1 MPKSSRQDATDG
13 AVADI
18 VGWDI
23 VNWSRALRFWDARLD
38 GGGKSA
44 SCLEL
49 GCGAKGSLSL
59 WLALHGNRVICSD
72 FGGVPEATRRTHERY
87 GISSLVE
94 YADID
99 ARRMTF
105 ANEFD
110 VVVFKSMLGGISQDL
125 PGADAQHIVRNVYE
139 ALRPGGM
146 LLFAENLE
154 STALHAFMRKRFAA
168 GAKGWRYFSRGDLES
183 TLTQF
188 RSFESTTFGCLGCF
202 GRSETQRQILG
213 HLDERVVDRLVPSTW
228 HYIAAIAARK

>member
-1 MPKSSRQDATDG
+1 MPQSSRQDATDG
-13 AVADI
+13 ALVDI

-23 VNWSRALRFWDARLD
+23 ANWSRALRFWDVHWDWR
-38 GGGKSA
+38 GKSA

-49 GCGAKGSLSL
+49 GCGANGSLSL
-59 WLALHGNRVICSD
+59 WLALRGNHVICSD
-72 FGGVPEATRRTHERY
+72 FRGVPEATRRTHERY
-87 GISSLVE
+87 GISNLVE
-94 YADID
+94 YADVD

-125 PGADAQHIVRNVYE
+125 PRADAGHIVRNVYE

-154 STALHAFMRKRFAA
+154 STALHAYLRKRFAA
-168 GAKGWRYFSRGDLES
+168 GAKGWRYFSRDELES
-183 TLTQF
+183 TLTPF

-202 GRSETQRQILG
+202 GRSERQRRILG
-213 HLDERVVDRLVPSTW
+213 RLDAHVVDRLVPSSW

>member
-1 MPKSSRQDATDG
+1 MPQSSWQDATDS

-23 VNWSRALRFWDARLD
+23 VNWSRALRFWDAHLD
-38 GGGKSA
+38 FRGESP

-59 WLALHGNRVICSD
+59 WLALHGNRVVCSD

-87 GISSLVE
+87 GISNLVE
-94 YADID
+94 YADVD

-105 ANEFD
+105 VNDFD

-125 PGADAQHIVRNVYE
+125 PGADAEHIVRNIYA
-139 ALRPGGM
+139 ALRPGGV

-154 STALHAFMRKRFAA
+154 STALHAYLRKRFAA
-168 GAKGWRYFSRGDLES
+168 GAKGWRYFTRRELES
-183 TLTQF
+183 TLAQF
-188 RSFESTTFGCLGCF
+188 GSFESKTFGCLGCF
-202 GRSETQRQILG
+202 GRSETQRRMLG
-213 HLDERVVDRLVPSTW
+213 RLDERVLDRIVPSNW